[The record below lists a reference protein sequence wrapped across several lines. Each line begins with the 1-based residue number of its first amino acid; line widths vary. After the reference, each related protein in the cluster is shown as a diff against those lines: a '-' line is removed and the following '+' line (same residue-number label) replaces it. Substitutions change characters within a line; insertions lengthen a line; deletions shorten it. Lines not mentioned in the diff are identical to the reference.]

1 MLDLDYFRSVP
12 PLCEEERT
20 TDLEYFLEF
29 DFFTTCGPCR
39 QMDELIDVVLADI
52 SVENLVKTS
61 HPKRYKAKMLQIK
74 KEIRSILWN
83 FYLCAQADYNLY
95 LKISKRN
102 KTYGANPYT
111 NPFGLS
117 RDIRS
122 VLELMAQH
130 QWVKIHDGFC
140 RIEGKQAKVT
150 RIRQTVK
157 AASYIE
163 KLPKNINSEQSVR
176 QPLILKDRINKLQ
189 IYDPVMVKMDPI
201 RKASDLMERYNEQ
214 ICQHEITVAGTDDKY
229 IRYYYKK
236 KPDEKKKGKNAHL
249 EVTISNKS
257 DVRSNLVRLDK
268 VQNSAIFY
276 KSEDDTFC
284 YGRMHGGFWQSMP
297 SEFRQCLLID
307 GQRCVELDYSSQI
320 LNMAASKHDVQ
331 LPDNAYIF
339 DIGMSWLTPAQIK
352 TVVKFAILIG
362 LGSKSKKSAFG
373 GLRRMLAQSSELQY
387 GDVSLKDRDFNH
399 LFDKIL
405 SKYPFLEAV
414 MFKDNAIKLFFEDS
428 EVARSIIEVF
438 VDRYKPI
445 LPIHDGF
452 VVKAEDEDLL
462 MTTMRQAW
470 EERFGTQIQ
479 IKKEWGGAGFAYP
492 SYHDV
497 VIDHIGKLL
506 PDLCVNF
513 D

>member
-1 MLDLDYFRSVP
+1 MLDFDYFHSVP
-12 PLCEEERT
+12 PLCEEERD

-39 QMDELIDVVLADI
+39 QMDELIDVVVADI
-52 SVENLVKTS
+52 SIENLVKTS
-61 HPKRYKAKMLQIK
+61 HPKRYKAKMLQVK

-83 FYLCAQADYNLY
+83 FYLCAQADYNIY

-157 AASYIE
+157 TASHIE
-163 KLPKNINSEQSVR
+163 KFPKNINSEQSVR
-176 QPLILKDRINKLQ
+176 QPLILKDRINKSQ
-189 IYDPVMVKMDPI
+189 IYDPVMVNMDPI
-201 RKASDLMERYNEQ
+201 RKASDLIERYNEQ
-214 ICQHEITVAGTDDKY
+214 ICHYEITVAGTNDKY
-229 IRYYYKK
+229 IRYHYKK
-236 KPDEKKKGKNAHL
+236 KTDEKKKGKSVRP
-249 EVTISNKS
+249 EVTASSKS

-276 KSEDDTFC
+276 KAEDDTFC

-339 DIGMSWLTPAQIK
+339 DIGMSWLTPIQIK

-373 GLRRMLAQSSELQY
+373 GLRQKLNNSNEIEY
-387 GDVSLKDRDFNH
+387 CDVPQKDRDLER
-399 LFDKIL
+399 LFDTIFR
-405 SKYPFLEAV
+405 KYPFLENM
-414 MFKDNAIKLFFEDS
+414 MFRDNAIKLFFEDS
-428 EVARSIIEVF
+428 EVARSIINVF
-438 VDRYKPI
+438 VDRNKPI

-462 MTTMRQAW
+462 MTAMRQAW
-470 EERFGTQIQ
+470 EDRFHTQIQ
-479 IKKEWGGAGFAYP
+479 VKKEWGGVGFVYP
-492 SYHDV
+492 SFQDATLER
-497 VIDHIGKLL
+497 IRILW
-506 PDLCVNF
+506 PNF
-513 D
+513 VSET